1 MNDQKKPTGEHF
13 RLHRHVELLMANM
26 VILGRVI
33 PAGVTAA
40 FLAEALVV
48 FFPSFDLLA
57 TSAAASLP

>member
-1 MNDQKKPTGEHF
+1 MNDQKKPSGEHF
-13 RLHRHVELLMANM
+13 RLHGHVELLMANI

-33 PAGVTAA
+33 PAGVTTA

-57 TSAAASLP
+57 VSAVVSLP